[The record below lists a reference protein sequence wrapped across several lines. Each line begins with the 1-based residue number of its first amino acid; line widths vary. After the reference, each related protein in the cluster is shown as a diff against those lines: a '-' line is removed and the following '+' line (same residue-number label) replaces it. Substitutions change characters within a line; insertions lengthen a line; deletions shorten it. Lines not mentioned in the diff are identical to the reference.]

1 MLNLYKIFISEVIIL
16 QNTYILSFNFV
27 LLKKIAKV
35 KSILS
40 QIKVKN
46 QYLISI
52 LSIGIISVLC
62 LLIRDYLDY
71 KIVGYVLL
79 VVVSLLA
86 MFLGIL
92 PVLLSAVLSALI
104 LNFFFIKPYH
114 TFHINSAEDSL
125 LLFLFFLIAL
135 VNGVLT
141 YKIRKAE
148 KILQIK
154 EVRSN
159 TMKLYNALLDSLSHE
174 LRTPISAIMGAI
186 DTIQSK
192 SVSISDENKQKLYAE
207 IEKASLRLNH
217 QVENLLNMSRL
228 ESGVI
233 QPKMDWCDLK
243 ELVYNVLDSLKEDLL
258 FHKIVVDIED
268 NLPLFKL
275 DYGLMEQIIYNL
287 IFNASQYTPKGAKIE
302 INVAYNADVDFEYNP
317 EKLMPCVIK
326 IIDDGN
332 GFPENEIDKVF
343 DKFYRLNNSKTG
355 GTGLG
360 LSIVK
365 GFVEAQNGNVSLEN
379 REEGGSEFTL
389 SFPALVMNTQDI
401 SNE

>member
-1 MLNLYKIFISEVIIL
+1 M
-16 QNTYILSFNFV
+16 
-27 LLKKIAKV
+27 
-35 KSILS
+35 KSILRD
-40 QIKVKN
+40 IKKEN

-52 LSIGIISVLC
+52 VSVCFVAILC
-62 LLIRDYLDY
+62 WFTRDYLDY
-71 KIVGYVLL
+71 KIVGYLLL

-86 MFLGIL
+86 AFLDIF

-104 LNFFFIKPYH
+104 LNFLFIKPYY
-114 TFHINSAEDSL
+114 TFHVSDAEDSL

-135 VNGVLT
+135 INGVLT
-141 YKIRKAE
+141 HKIRKAE

-154 EVRSN
+154 EIKVN

-174 LRTPISAIMGAI
+174 LRTPISTIMGSI

-192 SVSISDENKQKLYAE
+192 TLTISEENKQKLYSE

-243 ELVYNVLDSLKEDLL
+243 ELVYNVLDSLKEDLQ
-258 FHKIVVDIED
+258 FHKIVVVVDE

-287 IFNASQYTPKGAKIE
+287 VFNASQYTPKGAKIE
-302 INVAYNADVDFEYNP
+302 IKIQYNADIDFEYNP
-317 EKLMPCVIK
+317 DKLMPCVIT
-326 IIDDGN
+326 IADDGN
-332 GFPENEIDKVF
+332 GFPEAEIDKVF
-343 DKFYRLNNSKTG
+343 DKFYRLQNSKTG

-365 GFVEAQNGNVSLEN
+365 GFVEAQNGKVTLEN
-379 REEGGSEFTL
+379 KEQGGSVFKL
-389 SFPALVMNTQDI
+389 SFPAPVMNIKEI